1 MNPTQPARRRAAGL
15 AGIAV
20 AITASILLLA
30 LALAPEAAYAAS
42 GIGKRVGNEVETWGK
57 AILLGVV
64 GLVAIPVL
72 MKRDVAGGAVLAG
85 LAVLVGG
92 FVFAEGAVKN
102 VITSLWRAIGG

>member
-1 MNPTQPARRRAAGL
+1 MNAAHPAMWRAVGLAGL
-15 AGIAV
+15 AAV
-20 AITASILLLA
+20 ILASA
-30 LALAPEAAYAAS
+30 LVLILAPESAYAAS
-42 GIGKRVGNEVETWGK
+42 GVGKRVGNEIETWAK

-92 FVFAEGAVKN
+92 FVFADGAVKK
-102 VITSLWRAIGG
+102 VITGLWRAIGG